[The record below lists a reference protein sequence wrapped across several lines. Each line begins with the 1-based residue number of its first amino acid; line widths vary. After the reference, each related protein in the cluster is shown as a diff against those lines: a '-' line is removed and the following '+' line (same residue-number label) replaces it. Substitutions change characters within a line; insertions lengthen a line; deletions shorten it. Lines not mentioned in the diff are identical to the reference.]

1 MKRYIVFDLDG
12 TLVESLP
19 GIAEGVNRALAAMGR
34 AGHTRSAVRRM
45 IGQGARHLCAC
56 ALGYADEAAAP
67 AEELQTMHEHFR
79 REYPHCWQGSYTV
92 PFPEVRIMLSRLAAQ
107 GARMAVLS
115 NKPHEVT
122 APMVQK
128 LFPTTPFSPVIGHS
142 AEFPRKPSPIALQ
155 HIANQWGVDVS
166 QLTLVGDSLHD
177 AHTAANAGCGLA
189 LVAWGYADVGPLAS
203 TQAPLF
209 GTVDEL
215 LRYLLAD
222 DSPAQ

>member
-19 GIAEGVNRALAAMGR
+19 GIAEGVNRALAVMGR

>member
-34 AGHTRSAVRRM
+34 AGHARSAVRRM

-67 AEELQTMHEHFR
+67 AEELQAMHEHFR
-79 REYPHCWQGSYTV
+79 REYPHCWQGRYTT

-107 GARMAVLS
+107 GVRMAVLS

-122 APMVQK
+122 APMVQA

-142 AEFPRKPSPIALQ
+142 TEFPRKPSPVALQ
-155 HIANQWGVDVS
+155 YIARQWGIEVS

-177 AHTAANAGCGLA
+177 AHTAANAGCDLA
-189 LVAWGYADVGPLAS
+189 LVAWGYADVGPLAA
-203 TQAPLF
+203 TGAPLF

-222 DSPAQ
+222 EAD

>member
-222 DSPAQ
+222 DSPA

>member
-215 LRYLLAD
+215 LRYLMAD
-222 DSPAQ
+222 DSPA

>member
-19 GIAEGVNRALAAMGR
+19 GIAEGVNRALAVMGR

-222 DSPAQ
+222 DSPA